1 MSIRPN
7 RSIDILGG
15 QAWSYA
21 AIPFIFIFMLLIRTG
36 CMALFNL
43 TAFTWIKE
51 RESACGRGL
60 VVGLWLGAGG
70 VDRAFGAGCRSSSIC
85 MQPD

>member
-1 MSIRPN
+1 MHSDLFGHLLWPAANLAVPIQLP

-51 RESACGRGL
+51 RE
-60 VVGLWLGAGG
+60 W
-70 VDRAFGAGCRSSSIC
+70 RSRVEH
-85 MQPD
+85 